1 MHLRP
6 PALDHGFVSF
16 LWALM
21 FGLLIWLGSLAVG
34 VSGATAFIFAFL
46 LGCAI
51 FFFVRLFGE
60 EDLRR

>member
-6 PALDHGFVSF
+6 PALDHGVVSF
-16 LWALM
+16 LWALL
-21 FGLLIWLGSLAVG
+21 FALILWLGMLSVD
-34 VSGATAFIFAFL
+34 VSGATAFILAAL
-46 LGCAI
+46 AGCAI